1 MSTWSACTWAFI
13 HICFF
18 VRHDRSPRSQPV
30 FGCVRAAWNSIDIVR
45 TVGPFAR
52 KRTSFSLYCYVIGLF
67 NRPRPNHRHNGKEC
81 CSVVSSRFFG
91 GNVAWHP
98 KKRLRRRLMLT
109 RQYTKNPEL
118 CNVRCGDEF
127 GLELNWNGALN
138 HVLWFCGGIGAA
150 GMLLKTSFF
159 FAVSKCPAAGQG
171 LKYVD

>member
-30 FGCVRAAWNSIDIVR
+30 FCCVRAAWNSIDIVR

-98 KKRLRRRLMLT
+98 KKRLRRRLCLPLHNPIYNKILNRDLFT
-109 RQYTKNPEL
+109 EVNNCFSIYHTSWITSSPKSNFSVKIYRQKPL
-118 CNVRCGDEF
+118 CFSSAVRR
-127 GLELNWNGALN
+127 WI
-138 HVLWFCGGIGAA
+138 VLG
-150 GMLLKTSFF
+150 
-159 FAVSKCPAAGQG
+159 
-171 LKYVD
+171 

>member
-98 KKRLRRRLMLT
+98 KKRLRRRLCKH
-109 RQYTKNPEL
+109 Q
-118 CNVRCGDEF
+118 CNRICTDPCKQAVQEQSFVLAKICPDPCKRSLREF
-127 GLELNWNGALN
+127 IREQIDL
-138 HVLWFCGGIGAA
+138 I
-150 GMLLKTSFF
+150 
-159 FAVSKCPAAGQG
+159 
-171 LKYVD
+171 VDFP